1 MGRNKMARHD
11 FMRLGAGGWR
21 WEPPRKRPCSTRKR
35 FLPPRPRR
43 STPPFAASSIG
54 AQSYSFRDRGLDE
67 AIAGFVETGIGSAEL
82 WQGHLE
88 RVNGQPREGG
98 REGIRKWRM
107 TVSLDEFAA
116 AGKKFRDA
124 GVDVYAY
131 NYSFRDDFTDGEIE
145 RGFEMAK
152 ALGAKVITASSNV
165 STAMRVDPFA
175 KKYKMRVGMHNHSRI
190 WENDFATPDDFDKA
204 RRGASEYI
212 AVNLDIGHFVAA
224 GFDPVPFIE
233 KNNANIVTLHLKD
246 REKNQGDVVP
256 FGQGDT
262 PVKEVLA
269 LLRDS
274 KYAIPANIE
283 YDVRRSGHARGDEK
297 VPRLLQAGADGLREA
312 VFSTNPLPGR

>member
-1 MGRNKMARHD
+1 MGRKSFTRRD
-11 FMRLGAGGWR
+11 FIRLGAKGAALGAAAQATLLDPQALWAA
-21 WEPPRKRPCSTRKR
+21 PPAAINSTFRGV
-35 FLPPRPRR
+35 L
-43 STPPFAASSIG
+43 IG
-54 AQSYSFRDRGLDE
+54 AQSYSFRDRPLDE
-67 AIAGFVETGIGSAEL
+67 AIAGYVETGIGSAEL

-88 RVNGQPREGG
+88 RVNGQRREGG

-124 GVDVYAY
+124 GIDVHAY

-175 KKYKMRVGMHNHSRI
+175 KKHQMRVGMHNHSRI
-190 WENDFATPDDFDKA
+190 RENEFATPDDFDKA

-233 KNNANIVTLHLKD
+233 KNNADIVTLHLKD
-246 REKNQGDVVP
+246 RKKNQGDVVP

-283 YDVRRSGHARGDEK
+283 YEYD
-297 VPRLLQAGADGLREA
+297 GADTLEEMKKCFA
-312 VFSTNPLPGR
+312 YCKQALMA